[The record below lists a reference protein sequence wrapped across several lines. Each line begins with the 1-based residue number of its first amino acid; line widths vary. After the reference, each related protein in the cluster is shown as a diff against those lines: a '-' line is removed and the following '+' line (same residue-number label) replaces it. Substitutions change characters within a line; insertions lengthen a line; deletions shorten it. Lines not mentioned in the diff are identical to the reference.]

1 MSLPPLPQPLP
12 AAVADAHVHIDMG
25 SGRTHNALDLNQDR
39 AEIEEL
45 IDAADQINVTK
56 LINVGCE
63 IPGAR
68 FAIEFAKRYPQ
79 VFAAVALHP
88 NEAPRIA
95 REEGESEYQR
105 ALVEIADLAK
115 EEVCVAVGET
125 GLDYFRTTSVEDLK
139 VQEDSFRYHINLAK
153 ELDKTLMI
161 HDRDSHQDILRVLDS
176 EGIPNRVMMH
186 CFSGDAEFAKQ
197 CVDRNFYLS
206 FAGTVTF
213 KNAANLREALS
224 VVPQDRLLVE
234 TDAPFLTP
242 DPYRGSPNASY
253 MIGYT
258 MRFMA
263 AHRNEDLTQLCNAVM
278 ANTNRAFNLVD

>member
-1 MSLPPLPQPLP
+1 MSLPPLPPRLP

-25 SGRTHNALDLNQDR
+25 SGKSHNALNLDR
-39 AEIEEL
+39 DKAEIESL
-45 IDAADQINVTK
+45 IDSATEVNVTK
-56 LINVGCE
+56 IINVGCE

-68 FAIEFAKRYPQ
+68 FAVEFANRYPN

-95 REEGESEYQR
+95 REEGMSAYQA
-105 ALVEIADLAK
+105 ALAEIADLVTAEK
-115 EEVCVAVGET
+115 CVAVGET
-125 GLDYFRTTSVEDLK
+125 GLDFFRTTEPDDLK
-139 VQEDSFRYHINLAK
+139 IQEESFRYHINLAK
-153 ELDKTLMI
+153 KLDKTLMI
-161 HDRDSHQDILRVLDS
+161 HDRDAHQDILRVLDS

-186 CFSGDAEFAKQ
+186 CFSGDANFAKE
-197 CVDRNFYLS
+197 CIDRGFYLS

-224 VVPQDRLLVE
+224 VTPQDRILVE

-242 DPYRGSPNASY
+242 DPYRGAPNASY

-263 AHRNEDLTQLCNAVM
+263 DHRGEDLLQLCQAVM
-278 ANTNRAFNLVD
+278 ENTNRAFKLDA

>member
-1 MSLPPLPQPLP
+1 MSLPPLPPRLP

-25 SGRTHNALDLNQDR
+25 SGKSHNALNLDR
-39 AEIEEL
+39 DKAEIESL
-45 IDAADQINVTK
+45 INSATEVNVTK

-63 IPGAR
+63 IPGAK
-68 FAIEFAKRYPQ
+68 FAIEFANRYPN

-95 REEGESEYQR
+95 REEGAPAYQA
-105 ALVEIADLAK
+105 ALAEIANLATAEK
-115 EEVCVAVGET
+115 CVAVGET
-125 GLDYFRTTSVEDLK
+125 GLDFFRTTEPDDLK
-139 VQEDSFRYHINLAK
+139 IQEESFRYHINLAK

-161 HDRDSHQDILRVLDS
+161 HDRDAHQDILRVLDD

-186 CFSGDAEFAKQ
+186 CFSGDANFARE
-197 CVDRNFYLS
+197 CIDRGFYLS

-224 VVPQDRLLVE
+224 VTPQDRILVE

-242 DPYRGSPNASY
+242 DPYRGAPNASY

-263 AHRNEDLTQLCNAVM
+263 DHRGEDLLQLCQAVM
-278 ANTNRAFNLVD
+278 ANTNRAFKLDA

>member
-1 MSLPPLPQPLP
+1 MSLPPLPPRLP

-25 SGRTHNALDLNQDR
+25 SGKSHNALNLDR
-39 AEIEEL
+39 DKAEIESL
-45 IDAADQINVTK
+45 IDSATEVNVTK
-56 LINVGCE
+56 IINVGCE

-68 FAIEFAKRYPQ
+68 FAVEFANRYPN

-95 REEGESEYQR
+95 REEGMSAYQA
-105 ALVEIADLAK
+105 ALAEIADLVTAEK
-115 EEVCVAVGET
+115 CVAVGET
-125 GLDYFRTTSVEDLK
+125 GLDFFRTTEPDDLK
-139 VQEDSFRYHINLAK
+139 IQEESFRYHINLAK

-161 HDRDSHQDILRVLDS
+161 HDRDAHQDILRVLDS

-186 CFSGDAEFAKQ
+186 CFSGDANFAKE
-197 CVDRNFYLS
+197 CIDRGFYLS

-224 VVPQDRLLVE
+224 VTPQDRILVE

-242 DPYRGSPNASY
+242 DPYRGAPNASY

-263 AHRNEDLTQLCNAVM
+263 DHRGEDLLQLCQAVM
-278 ANTNRAFNLVD
+278 ENTNRAFKLDA

>member
-1 MSLPPLPQPLP
+1 MSLPPLPPRLP

-25 SGRTHNALDLNQDR
+25 SGKSHNALNLDR
-39 AEIEEL
+39 DKAEIESL
-45 IDAADQINVTK
+45 INSATEVNVTK

-68 FAIEFAKRYPQ
+68 FAIEFANRYPN

-95 REEGESEYQR
+95 REEGMSAYQA
-105 ALVEIADLAK
+105 ALTEIADLATAEK
-115 EEVCVAVGET
+115 CVAVGET
-125 GLDYFRTTSVEDLK
+125 GLDFFRTTEPDELK
-139 VQEDSFRYHINLAK
+139 IQEESFRYHINLAK

-161 HDRDSHQDILRVLDS
+161 HDRDAHQDILRVLDS

-186 CFSGDAEFAKQ
+186 CFSGDGNFAKE
-197 CVDRNFYLS
+197 CIDRGFYLS

-224 VVPQDRLLVE
+224 ATPQDRILVE

-242 DPYRGSPNASY
+242 DPYRGAPNASY

-263 AHRNEDLTQLCNAVM
+263 DHRGDDLVQLCQAVM
-278 ANTNRAFNLVD
+278 ANTNRAFKLDA

>member
-1 MSLPPLPQPLP
+1 MVLPPLPQRLP

-25 SGRTHNALDLNQDR
+25 TGKSHNALDLDR
-39 AEIEEL
+39 DQAEIESL
-45 IDAADQINVTK
+45 IDLAAEVNVTK
-56 LINVGCE
+56 LVNVGCE
-63 IPGAR
+63 ITGAR
-68 FAIEFAKRYPQ
+68 FAIEFAKRYPN

-95 REEGESEYQR
+95 REEGIEAFQA
-105 ALVEIADLAK
+105 ALAEIAELATAAK
-115 EEVCVAVGET
+115 CVAVGET
-125 GLDYFRTTSVEDLK
+125 GMDFFRTTELSDLK
-139 VQEDSFRYHINLAK
+139 IQEESFRYHIDLAK
-153 ELDKTLMI
+153 RLDKTLMI

-186 CFSGDAEFAKQ
+186 CFSGDADFAKA
-197 CVDRNFYLS
+197 CLDRGFYLS

-213 KNAANLREALS
+213 KNAANLRAALS
-224 VVPQDRLLVE
+224 VTPQDRILVE

-242 DPYRGSPNASY
+242 DPHRGAPNASY

-263 AHRNEDLTQLCNAVM
+263 DHRGEDLTQLCDAVM
-278 ANTNRAFNLVD
+278 NNTDRAFNLVN

>member
-1 MSLPPLPQPLP
+1 MSLPPLPNPLP

-25 SGRTHNALDLNQDR
+25 TGKQHNALDLDKDQI
-39 AEIEEL
+39 EIEEF
-45 IDAADQINVTK
+45 IEAATKVNVTK

-68 FAIEFAKRYPQ
+68 FAIDFAKRYPN
-79 VFAAVALHP
+79 VYAAVALHP

-95 REEGESEYQR
+95 RESGLAALES
-105 ALVEIADLAK
+105 ALQEISRLATEPK
-115 EEVCVAVGET
+115 CVSIGET
-125 GLDYFRTTSVEDLK
+125 GLDFFRTTEPDDLK
-139 VQEDSFRYHINLAK
+139 VQEESFRYHINLAK
-153 ELDKTLMI
+153 QLDKTLMI
-161 HDRDSHQDILRVLDS
+161 HDRDSHEAILKVLDS

-186 CFSGDAEFAKQ
+186 CFSGDADFAKA
-197 CVDRNFYLS
+197 CLERGFYLS

-213 KNAANLREALS
+213 KNAGNLREALS
-224 VVPQDRLLVE
+224 VVPKDRLLVE

-242 DPYRGSPNASY
+242 DPHRGAPNASY

-263 AHRNEDLTQLCNAVM
+263 NHRGDDLTELCESVM
-278 ANTNRAFNLVD
+278 ENTKRIFNLVA

>member
-1 MSLPPLPQPLP
+1 MSLPPLPPRLP

-25 SGRTHNALDLNQDR
+25 SGKSHNALNLDR
-39 AEIEEL
+39 DKAEIESL
-45 IDAADQINVTK
+45 INSATEVNVTK

-68 FAIEFAKRYPQ
+68 FAIEFANRYPN

-95 REEGESEYQR
+95 REEGMSAYQA
-105 ALVEIADLAK
+105 ALTEIADLATAEK
-115 EEVCVAVGET
+115 CVAVGET
-125 GLDYFRTTSVEDLK
+125 GLDFFRTTEHDELK
-139 VQEDSFRYHINLAK
+139 IQEESFRYHINLAK

-161 HDRDSHQDILRVLDS
+161 HDRDAHQDILRVLDS

-186 CFSGDAEFAKQ
+186 CFSGDGNFAKE
-197 CVDRNFYLS
+197 CIDRGFYLS

-224 VVPQDRLLVE
+224 ATPQDRILVE

-242 DPYRGSPNASY
+242 DPYRGAPNASY

-263 AHRNEDLTQLCNAVM
+263 DHRGDDLVQLCQAVM
-278 ANTNRAFNLVD
+278 ANTNRAFKLDA

>member
-1 MSLPPLPQPLP
+1 MSLPPLPPRLP

-25 SGRTHNALDLNQDR
+25 SGKSHNALNLDR
-39 AEIEEL
+39 DKAEIETL
-45 IDAADQINVTK
+45 INSATEVNVTK
-56 LINVGCE
+56 IINVGCE

-68 FAIEFAKRYPQ
+68 FAVEFANRYPN

-95 REEGESEYQR
+95 REEGMSAYQA
-105 ALVEIADLAK
+105 ALAEIADLVTA
-115 EEVCVAVGET
+115 ENCVAVGET
-125 GLDYFRTTSVEDLK
+125 GLDFFRTTEPDDLK
-139 VQEDSFRYHINLAK
+139 IQEESFRYHINLAK
-153 ELDKTLMI
+153 KLDKTLMI
-161 HDRDSHQDILRVLDS
+161 HDRDAHQDILRVLDS

-186 CFSGDAEFAKQ
+186 CFSGDANFAKE
-197 CVDRNFYLS
+197 CIDRGFYLS

-224 VVPQDRLLVE
+224 VTPQDRILVE

-242 DPYRGSPNASY
+242 DPYRGAPNASY

-263 AHRNEDLTQLCNAVM
+263 DHRGEDLLQLCQAVM
-278 ANTNRAFNLVD
+278 ENTNRAFKLDA